1 MQPISKGF
9 YLGSIIGGIAVGV
22 LLVGIGLAVLQAE
35 EEAGLAILLLGYIPL
50 IYGAIIGYVLIYKI
64 WAAIQGPTARTTP
77 GKAVGF
83 MFIPFFN
90 FYWFFQAF
98 WGWTKDY
105 NALVAQKGVSAPRAP
120 EGLALT
126 MCILMLVGIIPFVG
140 YVAALINVILLFV
153 FYNAAINGANALAA
167 APAAPA
173 APAVEEGAPPPP
185 PEPPAQ
191 NI

>member
-9 YLGSIIGGIAVGV
+9 YLGSIVIGLVGGV
-22 LLVGIGLAVLQAE
+22 VLVGIGLAVMAQGE
-35 EEAGLAILLLGYIPL
+35 EDAGLAILFLGYIPL

-90 FYWFFQAF
+90 FYWIFQAI

-105 NALVAQKGVSAPRAP
+105 NALIAQRGISGPRAP
-120 EGLALT
+120 EGLGLATCIIALIPYVSVIT
-126 MCILMLVGIIPFVG
+126 PILMLIFC
-140 YVAALINVILLFV
+140 
-153 FYNAAINGANALAA
+153 NAAINGANALT
-167 APAAPA
+167 AAPA
-173 APAVEEGAPPPP
+173 APAVEEGAPPPL
-185 PEPPAQ
+185 PEPPGLQ
-191 NI
+191 

>member
-9 YLGSIIGGIAVGV
+9 YLGSIVGGIVGGTV
-22 LLVGIGLAVLQAE
+22 LVGIGLAVM
-35 EEAGLAILLLGYIPL
+35 AGGDDVGGAILAVAYIPL
-50 IYGAIIGYVLIYKI
+50 IYGAVVAAVLIYKI
-64 WAAIQGPTARTTP
+64 WVAIQGPTARTTP

-83 MFIPFFN
+83 LFIPFFN
-90 FYWFFQAF
+90 FYWIFQAF

-126 MCILMLVGIIPFVG
+126 MCILTLVGIIPFVG
-140 YVAALINVILLFV
+140 YVTALVNIVLTIV

-173 APAVEEGAPPPP
+173 VEEGAPPPL